1 MNDVY
6 SILEINKIIDLI
18 KKNLKTKPGND
29 LLSTIK
35 VFPTKEILIK
45 ELEKLKEMYALI
57 TEFSDLPLSSE
68 ISMKEVLEYAKK
80 GSYLDEATLNKIK
93 NEIFYTFELIKFFN
107 KINLSVP
114 ILKRISSRLVFLES
128 IYSKISQKISSENK
142 VYDGA
147 SKKLKEIRTKIDL
160 IDKEIHKQ
168 IISLSNYYHDF
179 LVNDSYVLRNGHFA
193 LAINSSD
200 KNKVDGIIHD
210 ISDSGQ
216 TTFVEPTI
224 IVNLENQR
232 QVLTI
237 QEKDEVNRIL
247 RELTNECIDNE
258 SVLIANNKIIGQ
270 FDLLSA
276 KVKYGI
282 EYDAII
288 PTISD
293 KQEVFLI
300 KARHPLLEKSIVV
313 PNDFIMN
320 EEHPMMLISGP
331 NAGGK
336 TVALKT
342 VATLSLLIK
351 YAIPITAS
359 PDSRIAF
366 FKNIWAS
373 IGDNQSIE
381 SNLSTFSS
389 HINELSVILK
399 YISSKD
405 LVIID
410 ELGSGTDPKE
420 GDALSVAIAKYLLQK
435 KCITMITSHFPLL
448 KKYGLSNSKIINAS
462 FLFNQDILEPT
473 FKMLLGVSGKSYGFL
488 IAKKFGLPQ
497 DIIFDAKK
505 IYNKNYNSEIDI
517 KIDDLDSKEQE
528 LLRKEEILKGKEFEI
543 RNKISELNAKEKL
556 LDEKENK
563 LKERKIEEFDELID
577 SKIDELNEIYNNF
590 INVKDKKSLK
600 EAENKLNNLSL
611 YKKKTEKLNVGDFVY
626 VKSLNAKGKIIRI
639 NGNKISFNDDSGFT
653 LTTNEENCE
662 KIDPP
667 TEKLISTR
675 NIDSELEN
683 LKPLAQSLNLVGYHI
698 DEGLEKLDEY
708 LDACTLRK
716 YKEVKIIHGYGSGQ
730 LRNAIHNY
738 LKKSPYVASFKL
750 GDESYGGSGVTIV
763 KLK

>member
-1 MNDVY
+1 
-6 SILEINKIIDLI
+6 
-18 KKNLKTKPGND
+18 
-29 LLSTIK
+29 
-35 VFPTKEILIK
+35 
-45 ELEKLKEMYALI
+45 
-57 TEFSDLPLSSE
+57 
-68 ISMKEVLEYAKK
+68 
-80 GSYLDEATLNKIK
+80 
-93 NEIFYTFELIKFFN
+93 
-107 KINLSVP
+107 
-114 ILKRISSRLVFLES
+114 
-128 IYSKISQKISSENK
+128 
-142 VYDGA
+142 
-147 SKKLKEIRTKIDL
+147 L

-399 YISSKD
+399 YIFSKD

>member
-590 INVKDKKSLK
+590 INVKDMKSLK

>member
-750 GDESYGGSGVTIV
+750 GDESYGGSGVTVV

>member
-45 ELEKLKEMYALI
+45 EFEKLKEMYALI

-366 FKNIWAS
+366 FKNIWVS

>member
-611 YKKKTEKLNVGDFVY
+611 YKKKTEILNVGDFVY